1 MPMYRGSRRLV
12 MLRKG
17 SSYDPSAQAWFNA
30 VVAAGGT
37 VSDTQKGFVNTLITS
52 LKTHSLWTIQD
63 RIWLHASENAQQATI
78 DIVNL
83 GVATLVNAPTFTA
96 SQGYAGNGT
105 SSYLDSS
112 YSPTVN
118 GVNFTRNDASVSS
131 YCRTSRTSGAGGSNI
146 GLHDAAS
153 SGNMTALFTYSTGVV
168 NYDVSNAQFSA
179 QVANA
184 NAQGMYTAVRT
195 GASAQA
201 VYKSSNS
208 TALGTNTTSSIALA
222 NLNFFILARNQN
234 ATPVNFLSD
243 QVAITTIGGS
253 MTNGTNV
260 AQFQT
265 DLNAYMTSLGTNVY

>member
-1 MPMYRGSRRLV
+1 MPNVIYNRRLNAPA
-12 MLRKG
+12 
-17 SSYDPSAQAWFNA
+17 SSLDASTIAWVNA

-37 VSDTQKGFVNTLITS
+37 VSAARQTIVNTLIAS
-52 LKTHSLWTIQD
+52 LKAHSLWSAHD

-83 GVATLVNAPTFTA
+83 GVATPVNSPTLTA
-96 SQGYAGNGT
+96 DQGYAGDGS
-105 SSYLDSS
+105 SSYLDSG
-112 YSPTVN
+112 YSPTVH

-131 YCRTSRTSGAGGSNI
+131 YCRTSRTTGAGGCNI
-146 GLHDAAS
+146 GLHDAATT
-153 SGNMTALFTYSTGVV
+153 GNMTALFTRTTGVA
-168 NYDVSNAQFSA
+168 NYDVNNSQFSA
-179 QVANA
+179 QVANT

-201 VYKSSNS
+201 VYLNSSA
-208 TALGTNTTSSIALA
+208 TALGTETQASIALA

-234 ATPVNFLSD
+234 ATPVNFLTD
-243 QVAITTIGGS
+243 QVAITAIGGG